1 MRIIETLADC
11 GHADTIRSIGEKHEV
26 LECWIDHS
34 EEEARCSMR
43 LVVQP
48 EKLQAVIDAIQ
59 SSLSGS
65 ENWRILIKPVE
76 AIIPRSKESE
86 EKEKKYAGTR
96 AREEIYTNVEA
107 GARLDS
113 NYLLLVVFSTIVA
126 TIGLIEDN
134 VAVLIGAMVIAPL
147 LGPNIALAFGTA
159 LGDRVLITRAL
170 KTNLTGM
177 LLALGLALLIGL
189 LWPVNIESRE
199 LMARTDV
206 GLDGIVLA
214 LVSGAAAVL
223 SLTTGLSSTLVGV
236 MVAVAILPPTATLGL
251 MIASGN
257 YHLALGA
264 GLLLAVNVVS
274 VNLAAKLVL
283 LLKGV
288 KPRTWLE
295 KTRARQSILA
305 YISFWVIILLI
316 LVAAMH
322 IYHSYF
328 IRA

>member
-1 MRIIETLADC
+1 MRIIEILADC
-11 GHADTIRSIGEKHEV
+11 GHADTIRSIAEQQEI
-26 LECWIDHS
+26 LECWIGDG
-34 EEEARCSMR
+34 EEETRCSMQ

-48 EKLQAVIDAIQ
+48 EKTQTVIDAIQ

-76 AIIPRSKESE
+76 AIIPRSAEVE

-96 AREEIYTNVEA
+96 AREEIYASVEA

-126 TIGLIEDN
+126 AIGLIEDN
-134 VAVLIGAMVIAPL
+134 VAVVIGAMVIAPL

-170 KTNLTGM
+170 KTNFAGM
-177 LLALGLALLIGL
+177 LLALCLALLIGL
-189 LWPVNIESRE
+189 FWPVNIESRE

-214 LVSGAAAVL
+214 LVSGAAAIL
-223 SLTTGLSSTLVGV
+223 SLTTGLSSALVGV

-257 YHLALGA
+257 FHLAMGA
-264 GLLLAVNVVS
+264 GLLLAVNVVC
-274 VNLAAKLVL
+274 VNLSAKLVL

-295 KTRARQSILA
+295 KTKARQSMLA
-305 YISFWVIILLI
+305 YISFWVIILAI

-322 IYHSYF
+322 IYHTYF
-328 IRA
+328 IRI